1 MKKQFGLPLMLASA
15 LAFSACSSDDVAENG
30 APNGSYDF
38 TKGGYMA
45 VNINL
50 PSKSGGA
57 FKGANDDFNDG
68 LPSEYAVKKATLVL
82 FEKATSTTPEGD
94 ATFHSIY
101 NLGDISMAMDGT
113 SQITSTVKV
122 VANADDN
129 AQGKTLF
136 GLVILNG
143 SDALVD
149 VAAKKI
155 NNVTLTAATP
165 DTTGTKFSELAT
177 SITDG
182 DASSYYSTT
191 HGILMM
197 NAPLATQQGGG
208 SKPTSADAG
217 IATLVN
223 VTENVYGTREEAIA
237 KTAANFYV
245 ERALAKVTFNG
256 SNKTIQGND
265 ITLDGSPQKDVMP
278 WVVENWNLDVTNT
291 KSFFVHN
298 MKGIDNTLKT
308 EYTLAGLS
316 AGVTLPQPYRFIGSE
331 PVRTGDPKYRTYWGI
346 DPNYSSYTAADF
358 ETKAAGATING
369 ELGAENPQYCFENT
383 FNVANQN
390 QNQTTRAIVKVKLNN
405 GNDFYVFNGDK
416 SKLYSLDGCKKR
428 IKGDIANLK
437 NVHDWIVKN
446 LDPTKTYDITATG
459 NATVTLRNVAT
470 TYSTDARV
478 EVETFT
484 VKIPAA
490 QTKTGAADVT
500 YTLDAHD
507 VSDLNAA
514 LKNNVTRYEG
524 GIAYYPIR
532 IKHFGNELTPW
543 NNYHKTKNTTGHKAT
558 AGDVYGLT
566 AEADKAPARFLGR
579 YGVLRNNWY
588 ELEVN
593 NITGIGEPRIPQVPT
608 TSDPDDE
615 LKQFISVNIN
625 ILSWAKRVQK
635 EDL

>member
-15 LAFSACSSDDVAENG
+15 LAFSACSSDDVVDNG
-30 APNGSYDF
+30 GGNGSYDF

-50 PSKSGGA
+50 PSKSAGA
-57 FKGANDDFNDG
+57 FKGVNDKLDDG

-82 FEKATSTTPEGD
+82 FEQATSSTEGD

-101 NLGDISMAMDGT
+101 NLGDISMEMDGT

-122 VANADDN
+122 VAQANDDT
-129 AQGKTLF
+129 QGKKLLGF
-136 GLVILNG
+136 VILNG
-143 SDALVD
+143 SNTLVD
-149 VAAKKI
+149 VTNKKI
-155 NNVTLTAATP
+155 NNLSL
-165 DTTGTKFSELAT
+165 TGTKFSQLVESVTNGNAN
-177 SITDG
+177 
-182 DASSYYSTT
+182 SYYSAAD
-191 HGILMM
+191 GFLMM
-197 NAPLATQQGGG
+197 NAPLATEKGGG
-208 SKPTSADAG
+208 TEPTSAG
-217 IATLVN
+217 IATLVD
-223 VTENVYGTREEAIA
+223 VTSKVYGTKEEALA

-245 ERALAKVTFNG
+245 ERALAKVTFNVSDG
-256 SNKTIQGND
+256 KIQGSD
-265 ITLDGSPQKDVMP
+265 VTLDGATQTNVMP
-278 WVVENWNLDVTNT
+278 WEVDKWNLDVTNK
-291 KSFFVHN
+291 KSYFVHN

-308 EYTLAGLS
+308 EYTIGGHPLA
-316 AGVTLPQPYRFIGSE
+316 APYRFIGSD
-331 PVRTGDPKYRTYWGI
+331 PVRATATDLKYRTYWGI
-346 DPNYSSYTAADF
+346 DPNYSSYVADF
-358 ETKAAGATING
+358 DTKAADADIVG
-369 ELGAENPQYCFENT
+369 EFGAEHPQYCFENT
-383 FNVANQN
+383 FDVNNQN

-416 SKLYSLDGCKKR
+416 SKLYSFDGCVKR

-437 NVHDWIVKN
+437 NVHDWIVAN
-446 LDPTKTYDITATG
+446 LKAGETYDITATG
-459 NATVTLRNVAT
+459 NADVTLNN
-470 TYSTDARV
+470 STDYTTSAMV
-478 EVETFT
+478 KVTNFS
-484 VKIPAA
+484 VKITDT
-490 QTKTGAADVT
+490 QSADGTEKT
-500 YTLDAHD
+500 YTLGATD
-507 VSDLNAA
+507 VADLNAA
-514 LKNNVTRYEG
+514 LKNNVTKYEG

-543 NNYHKTKNTTGHKAT
+543 NNYNAKTNAGGHQAK

-566 AEADKAPARFLGR
+566 AEPTKAPARFLGR

-593 NITGIGEPRIPQVPT
+593 SITGIGEPRIPQVPT

>member
-30 APNGSYDF
+30 PTNGSYDF

-57 FKGANDDFNDG
+57 FKGANDNFNDG

-82 FEKATSTTPEGD
+82 FEKATDTTPEGD

-149 VAAKKI
+149 VAANKI
-155 NNVTLTAATP
+155 NNVTLTAG
-165 DTTGTKFSELAT
+165 TTGTKFSELAT

-182 DASSYYSTT
+182 DASSYCSTT

-197 NAPLATQQGGG
+197 NAPLAIQQGGG
-208 SKPTSADAG
+208 SKPTSTDAG

-316 AGVTLPQPYRFIGSE
+316 GGVTLSQPYRFIGSE

-358 ETKAAGATING
+358 ETKAADADIDG
-369 ELGAENPQYCFENT
+369 ELGAEHPQYCFENT
-383 FNVANQN
+383 FDVANQN

-416 SKLYSLDGCKKR
+416 SKLYSEDGCKER
-428 IKGDIANLK
+428 IMGEIANLQK
-437 NVHDWIVKN
+437 VHEWIVAN
-446 LDPTKTYDITATG
+446 LKAGETYDITA
-459 NATVTLRNVAT
+459 NATVTLKEAT
-470 TYSTDARV
+470 SYDDDAKV
-478 EVETFT
+478 EVQAFT
-484 VKIPAA
+484 VTIPAA
-490 QTKTGAADVT
+490 KSSTGSTTDVT
-500 YTLDAHD
+500 YTPAAA
-507 VSDLNAA
+507 VVTELNAA
-514 LKNNVTRYEG
+514 LKNNVTKYKD

-543 NNYHKTKNTTGHKAT
+543 NNYHKTKNTTGHKAI

-566 AEADKAPARFLGR
+566 AENAKAPARFLGR

-593 NITGIGEPRIPQVPT
+593 NITGIGEPRIPAVT
-608 TSDPDDE
+608 ADPDDE

>member
-57 FKGANDDFNDG
+57 FKGTNDVFNDG

-82 FEKATSTTPEGD
+82 FEKATDTTPEGD

-101 NLGDISMAMDGT
+101 DLGEISMAMDGT
-113 SQITSTVKV
+113 TTQITSTVKV
-122 VANADDN
+122 VANAKDN
-129 AQGKTLF
+129 AQGKTLL

-143 SDALVD
+143 SSTLVD
-149 VAAKKI
+149 VAHEKI
-155 NNVTLTAATP
+155 NGIDLT
-165 DTTGTKFSELAT
+165 TTTKFSDLVE
-177 SITDG
+177 SKTDG
-182 DASSYYSTT
+182 NASSYYSTAD
-191 HGILMM
+191 GFLMM

-208 SKPTSADAG
+208 TKPTSPDAG

-223 VTENVYGTREEAIA
+223 VTDNVYGTREEALA

-245 ERALAKVTFNG
+245 ERALAKVTFNASSA

-265 ITLDGSPQKDVMP
+265 ITLDGTSQKDLMP
-278 WVVENWNLDVTNT
+278 WEVDKWNLDVTNT

-308 EYTLAGLS
+308 EYTLGGLS
-316 AGVTLPQPYRFIGSE
+316 GGVTLPQPYRFIGSE
-331 PVRTGDPKYRTYWGI
+331 LVRTGDPKYRTYWGI

-358 ETKAAGATING
+358 ETKAAGADIDG
-369 ELGAENPQYCFENT
+369 ELGAEHPQYCFENT
-383 FNVANQN
+383 FDVANQN

-428 IKGDIANLK
+428 IKGDIANLE
-437 NVHDWIVKN
+437 NVHNWIVAN

-459 NATVTLRNVAT
+459 NATVTLKNAAT
-470 TYSTDARV
+470 YDDDARV

-484 VKIPAA
+484 VKIDAT
-490 QTKTGAADVT
+490 QSVDGAEKT
-500 YTLDAHD
+500 YTLAADD
-507 VSDLNAA
+507 VSDLNTA
-514 LKNNVTRYEG
+514 LKKNVTKYAG

-543 NNYHKTKNTTGHKAT
+543 NNYHKTTNTTGHKAI

-566 AEADKAPARFLGR
+566 AENAKAPARFLGR

-593 NITGIGEPRIPQVPT
+593 SITGIGEPRIPQVPT
-608 TSDPDDE
+608 TNDPDDE

>member
-50 PSKSGGA
+50 PSKSAGA
-57 FKGANDDFNDG
+57 FKGVNDDFNDG

-82 FEKATSTTPEGD
+82 FEKATSSKEGD

-101 NLGDISMAMDGT
+101 DLGNISMEMDGST
-113 SQITSTVKV
+113 QITSTVKV
-122 VANADDN
+122 VKQAHDN
-129 AQGKTLF
+129 AQGKNLL

-143 SDALVD
+143 SNTLVD
-149 VAAKKI
+149 VAGESI
-155 NNVTLTAATP
+155 NGVNLTST
-165 DTTGTKFSELAT
+165 TKFSELVKSVT
-177 SITDG
+177 NG
-182 DASSYYSTT
+182 DASNYYSATD
-191 HGILMM
+191 GFLMM
-197 NAPLATQQGGG
+197 NAPLATQQGGAT
-208 SKPTSADAG
+208 PVTSADAG
-217 IATLVN
+217 IATLVD
-223 VTENVYGTREEAIA
+223 VTSNVYGTKEEALA

-256 SNKTIQGND
+256 SKGQIKGTD
-265 ITLDGSPQKDVMP
+265 VTLDGISQTNVMH
-278 WVVENWNLDVTNT
+278 WSVENWNLDVTNK
-291 KSFFVHN
+291 KSYFVHN
-298 MKGIDNTLKT
+298 MTGVNNTLQT
-308 EYTLAGLS
+308 DYTVNGA
-316 AGVTLPQPYRFIGSE
+316 AIAAPFRFIGNTA
-331 PVRTGDPKYRTYWGI
+331 VRTTDAKYRTYWGV
-346 DPNYSSYTAADF
+346 DPNYESYVPADF
-358 ETKAAGATING
+358 ETKAADADING
-369 ELGAENPQYCFENT
+369 ELGAEKPQYCFENT

-390 QNQTTRAIVKVKLNN
+390 QNQTTRAMVKVKLNN

-416 SKLYSLDGCKKR
+416 SKLYSLDGCRNR

-543 NNYHKTKNTTGHKAT
+543 NNYNATTNATGHKAN

-566 AEADKAPARFLGR
+566 ADPTKAAARFLGR

-593 NITGIGEPRIPQVPT
+593 SITGIGEPRIPQVPT

>member
-50 PSKSGGA
+50 PSKSAGA
-57 FKGANDDFNDG
+57 FKGVNDDFNDG

-82 FEKATSTTPEGD
+82 FEKATSSKEGD

-101 NLGDISMAMDGT
+101 DLGNISMEMDGST
-113 SQITSTVKV
+113 QITSTVKV
-122 VANADDN
+122 VKQAHDN
-129 AQGKTLF
+129 AQGKNLL

-143 SDALVD
+143 SNTLVD
-149 VAAKKI
+149 VAGESI
-155 NNVTLTAATP
+155 NGVNLTST
-165 DTTGTKFSELAT
+165 TKFSELVKSVT
-177 SITDG
+177 NG
-182 DASSYYSTT
+182 DASNYYSATD
-191 HGILMM
+191 GFLMM
-197 NAPLATQQGGG
+197 NAPLATQQGGAT
-208 SKPTSADAG
+208 PVTSPDAD
-217 IATLVN
+217 IATLVD
-223 VTENVYGTREEAIA
+223 VTSNVYGTKEEALA
-237 KTAANFYV
+237 KTAANFYA

-256 SNKTIQGND
+256 SKGQIKGTD
-265 ITLDGSPQKDVMP
+265 VTLDGNGISQTNVMH
-278 WVVENWNLDVTNT
+278 WSVENWNLDVTNK
-291 KSFFVHN
+291 KSYFVHN
-298 MKGIDNTLKT
+298 MTGVNNTLQT
-308 EYTLAGLS
+308 DYTVNGA
-316 AGVTLPQPYRFIGSE
+316 AIAAPFRFIGNTA
-331 PVRTGDPKYRTYWGI
+331 VRTTDAKYRTYWGV
-346 DPNYSSYTAADF
+346 DPNYESYVPADF
-358 ETKAAGATING
+358 ETKAADADING
-369 ELGAENPQYCFENT
+369 ELGAEKPQYCFENT

-390 QNQTTRAIVKVKLNN
+390 QNQTTRAMVKVKLNN

-416 SKLYSLDGCKKR
+416 SKLYSEDGCKKR
-428 IKGDIANLK
+428 IKGDIANLQ
-437 NVHDWIVKN
+437 NVHKWIVAN

-459 NATVTLRNVAT
+459 NATVTLKDAAT
-470 TYSTDARV
+470 YDTDARV

-484 VKIPAA
+484 VKIDAT
-490 QTKTGAADVT
+490 QSVDGIEKT
-500 YTLDAHD
+500 YTLATGD
-507 VSDLNAA
+507 VDELNTA
-514 LKNNVTRYEG
+514 LKKNVTKYAG

-543 NNYHKTKNTTGHKAT
+543 NNFNAATNPLGHQAK

-566 AEADKAPARFLGR
+566 AENAKAPARFLGR

-593 NITGIGEPRIPQVPT
+593 SITGIGEPRIPAVT
-608 TSDPDDE
+608 ADPDDE

>member
-15 LAFSACSSDDVAENG
+15 LAFSACSSDDVVDNG
-30 APNGSYDF
+30 GGNGSYDF

-50 PSKSGGA
+50 PSKSAGA
-57 FKGANDDFNDG
+57 FKGVNDDFNDG

-82 FEKATSTTPEGD
+82 FEKAPSSKEGD

-101 NLGDISMAMDGT
+101 DLGNISMEMDGST
-113 SQITSTVKV
+113 QITSTVKV
-122 VANADDN
+122 VKQANDN
-129 AQGKTLF
+129 AQGKKLL

-143 SDALVD
+143 SNTLVD
-149 VAAKKI
+149 VAGESI
-155 NNVTLTAATP
+155 NGVNLTST
-165 DTTGTKFSELAT
+165 TKFSDLVKSET
-177 SITDG
+177 NG
-182 DASSYYSTT
+182 DASNYYSATD
-191 HGILMM
+191 GFLMM
-197 NAPLATQQGGG
+197 NAPLATQQGGATTV
-208 SKPTSADAG
+208 TSADAG
-217 IATLVN
+217 IATLVD
-223 VTENVYGTREEAIA
+223 VTSNVYGTKEEALA

-256 SNKTIQGND
+256 SKGQIKGTD
-265 ITLDGSPQKDVMP
+265 VTLDGISQTNVMH
-278 WVVENWNLDVTNT
+278 WSVENWNLDVTNK
-291 KSFFVHN
+291 KSYFVHN
-298 MKGIDNTLKT
+298 MTGVDNTLQTDYKVDG
-308 EYTLAGLS
+308 AVI
-316 AGVTLPQPYRFIGSE
+316 AAPFRFIGNTA
-331 PVRTGDPKYRTYWGI
+331 VRTTDAKYRTYWGV
-346 DPNYSSYTAADF
+346 DPNYESYVPADF
-358 ETKAAGATING
+358 ETKAADADING
-369 ELGAENPQYCFENT
+369 ELGAEKPQYCFENT

-390 QNQTTRAIVKVKLNN
+390 QNQTTRAMVKVKLNG
-405 GNDFYVFNGDK
+405 GNAFYVFNGDK
-416 SKLYSLDGCKKR
+416 SKLYSEDGCKKR
-428 IKGDIANLK
+428 IKGDIANLQ
-437 NVHDWIVKN
+437 NVHKWIVAN

-459 NATVTLRNVAT
+459 NATVTLKDAAT
-470 TYSTDARV
+470 YDTDARV

-484 VKIPAA
+484 VKIDAT
-490 QTKTGAADVT
+490 QSVDGTEKT
-500 YTLDAHD
+500 YTLATGD
-507 VSDLNAA
+507 VDELNTA
-514 LKNNVTRYEG
+514 LKKNVTKYAG

-543 NNYHKTKNTTGHKAT
+543 NNYNATTNVGGHQAK

-566 AEADKAPARFLGR
+566 AEATKAAARFLGR

-593 NITGIGEPRIPQVPT
+593 SITGIGEPRIPQVPT

>member
-57 FKGANDDFNDG
+57 FKGVDDKHNNDIFNDG

-82 FEKATSTTPEGD
+82 FKKATGTGVTEGD

-101 NLGDISMAMDGT
+101 DLGDISMAMDGT
-113 SQITSTVKV
+113 QQITSTVKV
-122 VANADDN
+122 VAQADDD
-129 AQGKTLF
+129 AQDKELL

-143 SDALVD
+143 SSTLVD
-149 VAAKKI
+149 VASKKI
-155 NNVTLTAATP
+155 NGKTLTAGT
-165 DTTGTKFSELAT
+165 TKFSELAT

-182 DASSYYSTT
+182 NASSYYSTT
-191 HGILMM
+191 DGILMM

-208 SKPTSADAG
+208 SEPTSADAG
-217 IATLVN
+217 IATLVD
-223 VTENVYGTREEAIA
+223 VTKYVYGTKEEAIA

-245 ERALAKVTFNG
+245 ERALAKVTFNYSKG
-256 SNKTIQGND
+256 EIKGTD
-265 ITLDGSPQKDVMP
+265 VTLDGTTQTKVIP
-278 WVVENWNLDVTNT
+278 WSVENWNLDVTNK
-291 KSFFVHN
+291 KSYFVHN
-298 MKGIDNTLKT
+298 MTGVNNTLFT
-308 EYTLAGLS
+308 NYTVNKVAI
-316 AGVTLPQPYRFIGSE
+316 PKKYRFVGES
-331 PVRTGDPKYRTYWGI
+331 PVRDTDLKYRTYWGV
-346 DPNYSSYTAADF
+346 DPNYESYVPADF
-358 ETKAAGATING
+358 ETKAADADING
-369 ELGAENPQYCFENT
+369 ELGAEKPQYCFENT

-390 QNQTTRAIVKVKLNN
+390 QNQTTRAMVKVKLNN

-416 SKLYSLDGCKKR
+416 SKLYSFDGCVKR

-437 NVHDWIVKN
+437 NVHDWIVAN
-446 LDPTKTYDITATG
+446 LKAGETYDITATG
-459 NATVTLRNVAT
+459 NADVKCTN
-470 TYSTDARV
+470 STDYTTSAMV
-478 EVETFT
+478 KVTNFS
-484 VKIPAA
+484 VKITAT
-490 QTKTGAADVT
+490 QSADGTEKT
-500 YTLDAHD
+500 YTLGATD

-514 LKNNVTRYEG
+514 LKNNVTKYEG

-543 NNYHKTKNTTGHKAT
+543 NNYHETENAGGHQAK
-558 AGDVYGLT
+558 AGDVYGWT
-566 AEADKAPARFLGR
+566 DNQDKATASFLGR

-588 ELEVN
+588 ELEVSS
-593 NITGIGEPRIPQVPT
+593 ITGIGEPRVPKV

-615 LKQFISVNIN
+615 MKQFISVNIN

>member
-50 PSKSGGA
+50 PSKSAGA
-57 FKGANDDFNDG
+57 FKGVNDDFNDG

-82 FEKATSTTPEGD
+82 FEKATSSKEGD

-101 NLGDISMAMDGT
+101 DLGNISMEMDGST
-113 SQITSTVKV
+113 QITSTVKV
-122 VANADDN
+122 VKQAHDN
-129 AQGKTLF
+129 AQGKNLL

-143 SDALVD
+143 SNTLVD
-149 VAAKKI
+149 VAGESI
-155 NNVTLTAATP
+155 NGVNLTST
-165 DTTGTKFSELAT
+165 TKFSELVKSVT
-177 SITDG
+177 NG
-182 DASSYYSTT
+182 DASNYYSATD
-191 HGILMM
+191 GFLMM
-197 NAPLATQQGGG
+197 NAPLATQQGGAT
-208 SKPTSADAG
+208 PVTSADAG
-217 IATLVN
+217 IATLVD
-223 VTENVYGTREEAIA
+223 VTSNVYGTKEEALA

-256 SNKTIQGND
+256 SKGQIKGTD
-265 ITLDGSPQKDVMP
+265 VTLDGISQTNVMH
-278 WVVENWNLDVTNT
+278 WSVENWNLDVTNK
-291 KSFFVHN
+291 KSYFVHN
-298 MKGIDNTLKT
+298 MTGVNNTLQT
-308 EYTLAGLS
+308 DYTVNGA
-316 AGVTLPQPYRFIGSE
+316 AIAAPFRFIGNTA
-331 PVRTGDPKYRTYWGI
+331 VRTTDAKYRTYWGV
-346 DPNYSSYTAADF
+346 DPNYESYVPADF
-358 ETKAAGATING
+358 ETKAADADING
-369 ELGAENPQYCFENT
+369 ELGAEKPQYCFENT

-390 QNQTTRAIVKVKLNN
+390 QNQTTRAMVKVKLNN

-416 SKLYSLDGCKKR
+416 SKLYSFDGCVKR

-437 NVHDWIVKN
+437 NVHDWIVAN
-446 LDPTKTYDITATG
+446 LKAGETYDITATG
-459 NATVTLRNVAT
+459 NADVTLNN
-470 TYSTDARV
+470 STDYTTSAMV
-478 EVETFT
+478 KVTNFS
-484 VKIPAA
+484 VKITAT
-490 QTKTGAADVT
+490 QSADGTEKT
-500 YTLDAHD
+500 YTLGATD

-514 LKNNVTRYEG
+514 LKNNVTKYEG

-532 IKHFGNELTPW
+532 IKRFGNELTPW
-543 NNYHKTKNTTGHKAT
+543 NNYHKTTNAGGHKAI

-566 AEADKAPARFLGR
+566 AETANAPARFLGR

-593 NITGIGEPRIPQVPT
+593 SITGIGEPRIPQVPT

>member
-15 LAFSACSSDDVAENG
+15 LAFSACSSDDVVDNG
-30 APNGSYDF
+30 GGNGSYDF

-50 PSKSGGA
+50 PSKTAGA
-57 FKGANDDFNDG
+57 FKAENEKNFDDG

-82 FEKATSTTPEGD
+82 FKKATGTGATEGD

-101 NLGDISMAMDGT
+101 DLGNISMSMDGT
-113 SQITSTVKV
+113 QQITSTVKV
-122 VANADDN
+122 VAQADDD
-129 AQGKTLF
+129 AQDKELL

-143 SDALVD
+143 SSTLVD
-149 VAAKKI
+149 VAHKKI
-155 NNVTLTAATP
+155 NGIDLTAT
-165 DTTGTKFSELAT
+165 TKFSELVN
-177 SITDG
+177 SITTGTTG

-191 HGILMM
+191 DGILMM
-197 NAPLATQQGGG
+197 NAPLATSKGG
-208 SKPTSADAG
+208 KTAPTSAGAG
-217 IATLVN
+217 IATLVD
-223 VTENVYGTREEAIA
+223 VTSNVYGTKEEALA

-256 SNKTIQGND
+256 SDGQILGTD
-265 ITLDGSPQKDVMP
+265 VTLDGIPKTGVMT
-278 WVVENWNLDVTNT
+278 WKVDKWNLDVTNK
-291 KSFFVHN
+291 KSYFVHN
-298 MKGIDNTLKT
+298 MGSIDNTLKT
-308 EYTLAGLS
+308 EYTLG
-316 AGVTLPQPYRFIGSE
+316 GIVLPKPYRFIGSE
-331 PVRTGDPKYRTYWGI
+331 PVRDTDQKFRTYWGI
-346 DPNYSSYTAADF
+346 DPNYNTTYDADHF
-358 ETKAAGATING
+358 DIKEAKATING
-369 ELGAENPQYCFENT
+369 ELGAEKPQYCFENT

-390 QNQTTRAIVKVKLNN
+390 QNQTTRAIVKVILN
-405 GNDFYVFNGDK
+405 GGDDFYVFNGDK
-416 SKLYSLDGCKKR
+416 SKLYSENGCKER
-428 IKGDIANLK
+428 IKGDIANLQ

-459 NATVTLRNVAT
+459 NATVTLKEVAT
-470 TYSTDARV
+470 YKTDAKV

-484 VKIPAA
+484 VNIPADKS
-490 QTKTGAADVT
+490 KTGAIVT
-500 YTLDAHD
+500 YTLAAGD
-507 VSDLNAA
+507 VDELNTA
-514 LKNNVTRYEG
+514 LKKNVTKYED

-543 NNYHKTKNTTGHKAT
+543 NNFHATTNATGHKAI

-566 AEADKAPARFLGR
+566 AAAANAPANFLGR

-593 NITGIGEPRIPQVPT
+593 SITGIGEPRIPAVT
-608 TSDPDDE
+608 ADPDDE

>member
-50 PSKSGGA
+50 PSKSAGA
-57 FKGANDDFNDG
+57 FKGVNDKLDDG

-82 FEKATSTTPEGD
+82 FEKATSSKEGD

-101 NLGDISMAMDGT
+101 NLGDISMSMDGT

-122 VANADDN
+122 VAKAKDET
-129 AQGKTLF
+129 QGKTLLGF
-136 GLVILNG
+136 VILNG
-143 SDALVD
+143 GNTLVD
-149 VAAKKI
+149 VTNKKI
-155 NNVTLTAATP
+155 NNLSL
-165 DTTGTKFSELAT
+165 TGTKFSQLVESVTNGNAN
-177 SITDG
+177 
-182 DASSYYSTT
+182 SYYSDAD
-191 HGILMM
+191 GFLMM
-197 NAPLATQQGGG
+197 NAPLATEKGGAT
-208 SKPTSADAG
+208 PLTSTDAG
-217 IATLVN
+217 IATLVD
-223 VTENVYGTREEAIA
+223 VTSNVYGTKEEALA

-245 ERALAKVTFNG
+245 ERALAKVTFNVSDG
-256 SNKTIQGND
+256 KIQGTD
-265 ITLDGSPQKDVMP
+265 VTLDGATQTNVMP
-278 WVVENWNLDVTNT
+278 WEVDKWNLDVTNK
-291 KSFFVHN
+291 KSYFVHN

-308 EYTLAGLS
+308 DYTGGTALVA
-316 AGVTLPQPYRFIGSE
+316 PYRFIGSD
-331 PVRTGDPKYRTYWGI
+331 PVRATATVLKYRTYWGI
-346 DPNYSSYTAADF
+346 DPNYSSYVADF
-358 ETKAAGATING
+358 DTKAADATIGG
-369 ELGAENPQYCFENT
+369 ELGAEHPQYCFENT
-383 FNVANQN
+383 FDVANQN

-416 SKLYSLDGCKKR
+416 SKLYSEDGCKKR

-437 NVHDWIVKN
+437 NVHDWIVAN
-446 LDPTKTYDITATG
+446 LKAGETYDITATG
-459 NATVTLRNVAT
+459 NADVTLDN
-470 TYSTDARV
+470 STDYTTSAKV
-478 EVETFT
+478 KVTNFS
-484 VKIPAA
+484 VKITAT
-490 QTKTGAADVT
+490 QSADGTEKT
-500 YTLDAHD
+500 YTLAAND
-507 VSDLNAA
+507 VSDLNAV
-514 LKNNVTRYEG
+514 LKNNVTKYEN

-543 NNYHKTKNTTGHKAT
+543 NNYNATTNAGGHQAK

-566 AEADKAPARFLGR
+566 AEPTKAPARFLGR

-593 NITGIGEPRIPQVPT
+593 SITGIGEPRIPQVPT

>member
-50 PSKSGGA
+50 PSKSAGA
-57 FKGANDDFNDG
+57 FKGVNDDFNDG

-82 FEKATSTTPEGD
+82 FENATSSKEGD

-101 NLGDISMAMDGT
+101 DLGNISMEMDGST
-113 SQITSTVKV
+113 QITSTVKV
-122 VANADDN
+122 VKQANDN
-129 AQGKTLF
+129 AQGKNLL

-143 SDALVD
+143 SNTLVD
-149 VAAKKI
+149 VAGESI
-155 NNVTLTAATP
+155 NGVNLTST
-165 DTTGTKFSELAT
+165 TKFSELVKSVT
-177 SITDG
+177 NG
-182 DASSYYSTT
+182 DASNYYSATD
-191 HGILMM
+191 GFLMM
-197 NAPLATQQGGG
+197 NAPLATQQGGATTV
-208 SKPTSADAG
+208 TSADAD
-217 IATLVN
+217 IATLVD
-223 VTENVYGTREEAIA
+223 VTSNVYGTKEEALA

-256 SNKTIQGND
+256 SKGQIKGTD
-265 ITLDGSPQKDVMP
+265 VTLDGISQTNVMH
-278 WVVENWNLDVTNT
+278 WSVENWNLDVTNK
-291 KSFFVHN
+291 KSYFVHN
-298 MKGIDNTLKT
+298 MTGVNNTLQT
-308 EYTLAGLS
+308 DYTVNGA
-316 AGVTLPQPYRFIGSE
+316 AIAAPFRFIGNTA
-331 PVRTGDPKYRTYWGI
+331 VIRTTDAKYRTYWGV
-346 DPNYSSYTAADF
+346 DPNYESYVPADF
-358 ETKAAGATING
+358 ETKAADADING
-369 ELGAENPQYCFENT
+369 ELGAEKPQYCFENT

-390 QNQTTRAIVKVKLNN
+390 QNQTTRAMVKVKLNG

-416 SKLYSLDGCKKR
+416 SKLYSEDGCKKR
-428 IKGDIANLK
+428 IKGDIANLQ
-437 NVHDWIVKN
+437 NVHKWIVAN

-459 NATVTLRNVAT
+459 NATVTLKDAAT
-470 TYSTDARV
+470 YDTDARV

-484 VKIPAA
+484 VKIDAT
-490 QTKTGAADVT
+490 QSVDGTEKT
-500 YTLDAHD
+500 YTLATGD
-507 VSDLNAA
+507 VDELNTA
-514 LKNNVTRYEG
+514 LKKNVTKYAG

-543 NNYHKTKNTTGHKAT
+543 NNFNAATNPLGHQAK

-566 AEADKAPARFLGR
+566 AEPTKAPARFLGR

-593 NITGIGEPRIPQVPT
+593 SITGIGEPRIPQVPT

>member
-1 MKKQFGLPLMLASA
+1 MKKQFGFPLMFASA
-15 LAFSACSSDDVAENG
+15 LAFSACSSDDVAEKG
-30 APNGSYDF
+30 TPNGSYDF

-57 FKGANDDFNDG
+57 FKGVGNNHYNDNFNDG

-82 FEKATSTTPEGD
+82 FEKAASSKEGD

-113 SQITSTVKV
+113 NQITSTVKV
-122 VANADDN
+122 VADANDDT
-129 AQGKTLF
+129 QGKTLL

-155 NNVTLTAATP
+155 NDVTLTTG
-165 DTTGTKFSELAT
+165 TTGTKFSDLVESVT
-177 SITDG
+177 TG
-182 DASSYYSTT
+182 DANSYYSTAD
-191 HGILMM
+191 GFLMM
-197 NAPLATQQGGG
+197 NAPLATSKGGID
-208 SKPTSADAG
+208 KPTSADAG
-217 IATLVN
+217 IATLVD
-223 VTENVYGTREEAIA
+223 VTDNVYGTKEEAIA
-237 KTAANFYV
+237 KSAANFYV
-245 ERALAKVTFNG
+245 ERALAKVTFNASTT

-265 ITLDGSPQKDVMP
+265 ITLDGISQQNVMP
-278 WVVENWNLDVTNT
+278 WEVDKWNLDVTNK
-291 KSFFVHN
+291 KSYFVHN
-298 MKGIDNTLKT
+298 MAGVDNTLNSDINI
-308 EYTLAGLS
+308 AGNPI
-316 AGVTLPQPYRFIGSE
+316 TDKYRFIGST
-331 PVRTGDPKYRTYWGI
+331 PVRTGVSMYRTYWGV
-346 DPNYSSYTAADF
+346 DPNYSTYATDF
-358 ETKAAGATING
+358 TTLATGDAIDG
-369 ELGAENPQYCFENT
+369 ELGAEHPQYCFENT

-405 GNDFYVFNGDK
+405 GHDFYVFNSDK
-416 SKLYSLDGCKKR
+416 SKLYSEVGCKKR

-437 NVHDWIVKN
+437 NVHDWIVAN
-446 LDPTKTYDITATG
+446 LKAGETYDITDADY
-459 NATVTLRNVAT
+459 ATVTLRNAT
-470 TYSTDARV
+470 TYNDDARV
-478 EVETFT
+478 KVETFT

-490 QTKTGAADVT
+490 KSKTGTADVI
-500 YTLDAHD
+500 YTLDAND
-507 VSDLNAA
+507 VTNLNTA
-514 LKNNVTRYEG
+514 LKNNITKYEG

-543 NNYHKTKNTTGHKAT
+543 NNFNADSNTGGHKAT
-558 AGDVYGLT
+558 AGDVYGLNST
-566 AEADKAPARFLGR
+566 EADKAPARFLGR

-593 NITGIGEPRIPQVPT
+593 SITGIGEPRIPQVPT
-608 TSDPDDE
+608 TNDPDDE

-625 ILSWAKRVQK
+625 ILSWAKRTQL

>member
-15 LAFSACSSDDVAENG
+15 LAFSACSSDDVVDNG

-50 PSKSGGA
+50 PSKSAGA
-57 FKGANDDFNDG
+57 FKGVNDDFNDG

-82 FEKATSTTPEGD
+82 FEKATSSKEGD

-101 NLGDISMAMDGT
+101 DLGNISMEMDGST
-113 SQITSTVKV
+113 QITSTVKV
-122 VANADDN
+122 VKQANDN
-129 AQGKTLF
+129 AQGKNLL

-143 SDALVD
+143 SNTLVD
-149 VAAKKI
+149 VAGNSI
-155 NNVTLTAATP
+155 NGVNLTST
-165 DTTGTKFSELAT
+165 TKFSDLVKSETNGDARNYY
-177 SITDG
+177 SATDG
-182 DASSYYSTT
+182 F
-191 HGILMM
+191 LMM
-197 NAPLATQQGGG
+197 NAPLATQQGGATTV
-208 SKPTSADAG
+208 TSADAG
-217 IATLVN
+217 IATLVD
-223 VTENVYGTREEAIA
+223 VTSNVYGTKEEALA

-256 SNKTIQGND
+256 SKGQIKGTD
-265 ITLDGSPQKDVMP
+265 VTLDGRSQTNVMH
-278 WVVENWNLDVTNT
+278 WSVENWNLDVTNK
-291 KSFFVHN
+291 KSYFVHN
-298 MKGIDNTLKT
+298 MTGVDNTLQT
-308 EYTLAGLS
+308 DYTVDGAVI
-316 AGVTLPQPYRFIGSE
+316 AAPFRFIGNTA
-331 PVRTGDPKYRTYWGI
+331 VRTTDAKYRTYWGV
-346 DPNYSSYTAADF
+346 DPNYESYVPADF
-358 ETKAAGATING
+358 ETKAADADING
-369 ELGAENPQYCFENT
+369 ELGAEKPQYCFENT

-390 QNQTTRAIVKVKLNN
+390 QNQTTRAMVKVKLNG
-405 GNDFYVFNGDK
+405 GNAFYVFNGDK
-416 SKLYSLDGCKKR
+416 SKLYSEDGCKKR
-428 IKGDIANLK
+428 IKGDIANLQ
-437 NVHDWIVKN
+437 NVHKWIVAN

-459 NATVTLRNVAT
+459 NATVTLKDAAT
-470 TYSTDARV
+470 YDTDARV

-484 VKIPAA
+484 VKIDAT
-490 QTKTGAADVT
+490 QSVDGTEKT
-500 YTLDAHD
+500 YTLATGD
-507 VSDLNAA
+507 VDELNTA
-514 LKNNVTRYEG
+514 LKKNVTKYAG

-543 NNYHKTKNTTGHKAT
+543 NNYHKTTNTTGHKAI

-593 NITGIGEPRIPQVPT
+593 SITGIGEPRIPQVPT
-608 TSDPDDE
+608 TNDPDDE

>member
-15 LAFSACSSDDVAENG
+15 LAFSACSSDDVADNG

-50 PSKSGGA
+50 PSKSAGA
-57 FKGANDDFNDG
+57 FKGVNDDFNDG

-82 FEKATSTTPEGD
+82 FEKATSSKEGD

-101 NLGDISMAMDGT
+101 DLGNISMEMDGST
-113 SQITSTVKV
+113 QITSTVKV
-122 VANADDN
+122 VKQANDN
-129 AQGKTLF
+129 AQGKNLL

-143 SDALVD
+143 SNTLVD
-149 VAAKKI
+149 VAGKSI
-155 NNVTLTAATP
+155 NGVNLTST
-165 DTTGTKFSELAT
+165 TKFSDLVKSETNGDANNYY
-177 SITDG
+177 SATDG
-182 DASSYYSTT
+182 F
-191 HGILMM
+191 LMM
-197 NAPLATQQGGG
+197 NAPLATQQGGATTV
-208 SKPTSADAG
+208 TSADAG
-217 IATLVN
+217 IATLVD
-223 VTENVYGTREEAIA
+223 VTSNVYGTKEEALA

-256 SNKTIQGND
+256 SKGQIKGTD
-265 ITLDGSPQKDVMP
+265 VTLDGISQTNVMH
-278 WVVENWNLDVTNT
+278 WSVENWNLDVTNK
-291 KSFFVHN
+291 KSYFVHN
-298 MKGIDNTLKT
+298 MTGVDNTLQT
-308 EYTLAGLS
+308 DYTVDGAVI
-316 AGVTLPQPYRFIGSE
+316 AAPFRFIGNTA
-331 PVRTGDPKYRTYWGI
+331 VRTTDAKYRTYWGV
-346 DPNYSSYTAADF
+346 DPNYESYVPADF
-358 ETKAAGATING
+358 ETKAADADING
-369 ELGAENPQYCFENT
+369 ELGAEKPQYCFENT

-390 QNQTTRAIVKVKLNN
+390 QNQTTRAMVKVKLNG

-416 SKLYSLDGCKKR
+416 SKLYSEDGCKKR
-428 IKGDIANLK
+428 IKGDIANLQ
-437 NVHDWIVKN
+437 NVHKWIVAN

-459 NATVTLRNVAT
+459 NATVTLKDAAT
-470 TYSTDARV
+470 YDTDARV

-484 VKIPAA
+484 VKIDAT
-490 QTKTGAADVT
+490 QSVDGTEKT
-500 YTLDAHD
+500 YTLATGD
-507 VSDLNAA
+507 VDELNTA
-514 LKNNVTRYEG
+514 LKKNVTKYAG

-543 NNYHKTKNTTGHKAT
+543 NNFNAATNPLGHQAK

-566 AEADKAPARFLGR
+566 ADPTKAAARFLGR

-593 NITGIGEPRIPQVPT
+593 SITGIGEPRIPQVPT
-608 TSDPDDE
+608 TSEPDDE

>member
-50 PSKSGGA
+50 PSKSAGA
-57 FKGANDDFNDG
+57 FKGVNDDFNDG

-82 FEKATSTTPEGD
+82 FEKATSSKEGD

-101 NLGDISMAMDGT
+101 DLGNISMEMDGST
-113 SQITSTVKV
+113 QITSTVKV
-122 VANADDN
+122 VKQANDN
-129 AQGKTLF
+129 AQGKNLL

-143 SDALVD
+143 SNTLVD
-149 VAAKKI
+149 VAGKSI
-155 NNVTLTAATP
+155 NGVNLTST
-165 DTTGTKFSELAT
+165 TKFSDLVKSET
-177 SITDG
+177 NG
-182 DASSYYSTT
+182 DASNYYSATD
-191 HGILMM
+191 GFLMM
-197 NAPLATQQGGG
+197 NAPLATQQGGATTV
-208 SKPTSADAG
+208 TSADAG
-217 IATLVN
+217 IATLVD
-223 VTENVYGTREEAIA
+223 VTSNVYGTKEEALA

-256 SNKTIQGND
+256 SKGQIKGTD
-265 ITLDGSPQKDVMP
+265 VTLDGISQTNVMH
-278 WVVENWNLDVTNT
+278 WSVENWNLDVTNK
-291 KSFFVHN
+291 KSYFVHN
-298 MKGIDNTLKT
+298 MTGVDNTLQT
-308 EYTLAGLS
+308 DYTVDGAVI
-316 AGVTLPQPYRFIGSE
+316 AAPFRFIGNTA
-331 PVRTGDPKYRTYWGI
+331 VRTTDAKYRTYWGV
-346 DPNYSSYTAADF
+346 DPNYESYVPADF
-358 ETKAAGATING
+358 ETKAADADIDG
-369 ELGAENPQYCFENT
+369 ELGAEKPQYCFENT

-390 QNQTTRAIVKVKLNN
+390 QNQTTRAMVKVKLNG

-416 SKLYSLDGCKKR
+416 SKLYSFDGCVKR

-437 NVHDWIVKN
+437 NVHDWIVAN
-446 LDPTKTYDITATG
+446 LKAGETYDITATG
-459 NATVTLRNVAT
+459 NADVTLNN
-470 TYSTDARV
+470 STDYTTSAMV
-478 EVETFT
+478 KVTNFS
-484 VKIPAA
+484 VKITAT
-490 QTKTGAADVT
+490 QSADGTEKT
-500 YTLDAHD
+500 YTLGATD

-514 LKNNVTRYEG
+514 LKNNVTKYEG

-543 NNYHKTKNTTGHKAT
+543 NNYHKTTNTTGHKAT

-566 AEADKAPARFLGR
+566 AEPTKAAARFLGR

-593 NITGIGEPRIPQVPT
+593 SITGIGEPRIPQVPT

>member
-50 PSKSGGA
+50 PSKSAGA
-57 FKGANDDFNDG
+57 FKGVNDDFNDG

-82 FEKATSTTPEGD
+82 FEKATSSKEGD

-101 NLGDISMAMDGT
+101 DLGNISMEMDGST
-113 SQITSTVKV
+113 QITSTVKV
-122 VANADDN
+122 VKQAHDN
-129 AQGKTLF
+129 AQGKNLL

-143 SDALVD
+143 SNTLVD
-149 VAAKKI
+149 VAGESI
-155 NNVTLTAATP
+155 NGVNLTST
-165 DTTGTKFSELAT
+165 TKFSELVKSVT
-177 SITDG
+177 NG
-182 DASSYYSTT
+182 DASNYYSATD
-191 HGILMM
+191 GFLMM
-197 NAPLATQQGGG
+197 NAPLAIQQGGAT
-208 SKPTSADAG
+208 PVTSADAG
-217 IATLVN
+217 IATLVD
-223 VTENVYGTREEAIA
+223 VTSNVYGTKEEALA

-256 SNKTIQGND
+256 SKGQIKGTD
-265 ITLDGSPQKDVMP
+265 VTLDGISQTNVMH
-278 WVVENWNLDVTNT
+278 WSVENWNLDVTNK
-291 KSFFVHN
+291 KSYFVHN
-298 MKGIDNTLKT
+298 MTGVNNTLQT
-308 EYTLAGLS
+308 DYTVNGA
-316 AGVTLPQPYRFIGSE
+316 AIAAPFRFIGNTA
-331 PVRTGDPKYRTYWGI
+331 VRTTDAKYRTYWGV
-346 DPNYSSYTAADF
+346 DPNYESYVPADF
-358 ETKAAGATING
+358 ETKAADADING
-369 ELGAENPQYCFENT
+369 ELGAEKPQYCFENT

-390 QNQTTRAIVKVKLNN
+390 QNQTTRAMVKVKLNN

-416 SKLYSLDGCKKR
+416 SKLYSFDGCVKR

-437 NVHDWIVKN
+437 NVHDWIVAN
-446 LDPTKTYDITATG
+446 LKAGETYDITATG
-459 NATVTLRNVAT
+459 NADVTLNN
-470 TYSTDARV
+470 STDYTTSAMV
-478 EVETFT
+478 KVTNFS
-484 VKIPAA
+484 VKITAT
-490 QTKTGAADVT
+490 QSADGTAKT
-500 YTLDAHD
+500 YTLGATD

-514 LKNNVTRYEG
+514 LKNNVTKYEG

-543 NNYHKTKNTTGHKAT
+543 NNYNATTNAGGHQAK

-566 AEADKAPARFLGR
+566 AEPTKAAARFLGR

-593 NITGIGEPRIPQVPT
+593 SITGIGEPRIPQVPT

>member
-50 PSKSGGA
+50 PSKSGSA
-57 FKGANDDFNDG
+57 FKGVDDNHNNDIFNDG

-82 FEKATSTTPEGD
+82 FKKAASSKEGD

-101 NLGDISMAMDGT
+101 DLGNISMAMDGT
-113 SQITSTVKV
+113 PQITSTVKV
-122 VANADDN
+122 VANANND
-129 AQGKTLF
+129 AQDKELL

-143 SDALVD
+143 SSTLVD
-149 VAAKKI
+149 VAHKKI
-155 NNVTLTAATP
+155 NDVSLTE
-165 DTTGTKFSELAT
+165 TTTFSKLAT

-182 DASSYYSTT
+182 NASSYYSTT
-191 HGILMM
+191 DGILMM
-197 NAPLATQQGGG
+197 NAPLATSKGGITA
-208 SKPTSADAG
+208 PTSAGAG
-217 IATLVN
+217 IATLVD
-223 VTENVYGTREEAIA
+223 VTSNVYGTREEAIA

-256 SNKTIQGND
+256 SDGLILGAD
-265 ITLDGSPQKDVMP
+265 VTLDGTPKTGVMT
-278 WVVENWNLDVTNT
+278 WKVDKWNLDVTNK
-291 KSFFVHN
+291 KSYFVHN
-298 MKGIDNTLKT
+298 MKDIDNTLGT
-308 EYTLAGLS
+308 EYHVNGTAI
-316 AGVTLPQPYRFIGSE
+316 PNPYRFIGS
-331 PVRTGDPKYRTYWGI
+331 VSVGGTTPKYRTYWGI
-346 DPNYSSYTAADF
+346 DPNYNTTYEATHFDIKAPNAD
-358 ETKAAGATING
+358 IDG
-369 ELGAENPQYCFENT
+369 ELGAEHPKYCFENT
-383 FNVANQN
+383 FDVANQN
-390 QNQTTRAIVKVKLNN
+390 QNQTTRAIVKVILNG

-416 SKLYSLDGCKKR
+416 SKLYSEDCCKER

-437 NVHDWIVKN
+437 NVHDWIVAN
-446 LDPTKTYDITATG
+446 LKASATYDITA
-459 NATVTLRNVAT
+459 NATVDLGKSTD
-470 TYSTDARV
+470 YSTSAK
-478 EVETFT
+478 
-484 VKIPAA
+484 VKVIGSVVTIPAA
-490 QTKTGAADVT
+490 QSKSNTDVT
-500 YTLDAHD
+500 YTLTAG
-507 VSDLNAA
+507 DLTELNDA
-514 LKNNVTRYEG
+514 LKNNVTWYED

-543 NNYHKTKNTTGHKAT
+543 NNQSATNTRGHKAI

-566 AEADKAPARFLGR
+566 AENAKAPARFLGR

-588 ELEVN
+588 ELEVHS
-593 NITGIGEPRIPQVPT
+593 ITGIGEPRIPAVT
-608 TSDPDDE
+608 ADPDDE

>member
-15 LAFSACSSDDVAENG
+15 LAFSACSSDDVVDNG
-30 APNGSYDF
+30 GGNGSYDF

-50 PSKSGGA
+50 PSKTAGA
-57 FKGANDDFNDG
+57 FKAENEKNFDDG

-82 FEKATSTTPEGD
+82 FKKATGTGATEGE

-101 NLGDISMAMDGT
+101 DLGNISMSMDGT
-113 SQITSTVKV
+113 QQITSTVKV
-122 VANADDN
+122 VAQADDD
-129 AQGKTLF
+129 AQDKELL

-143 SDALVD
+143 SSTLVD
-149 VAAKKI
+149 VAHKKI
-155 NNVTLTAATP
+155 NSVDLTATTKFS
-165 DTTGTKFSELAT
+165 DLVNSITTGTT
-177 SITDG
+177 G

-191 HGILMM
+191 DGILMM
-197 NAPLATQQGGG
+197 NAPLATSKGG
-208 SKPTSADAG
+208 KTAPTSAGAG
-217 IATLVN
+217 IATLVD
-223 VTENVYGTREEAIA
+223 VTNNVYGTKEEALA

-245 ERALAKVTFNG
+245 ERALAKVTFNYSKG
-256 SNKTIQGND
+256 KIKGTD
-265 ITLDGSPQKDVMP
+265 VTLNGTTQTNVMP
-278 WVVENWNLDVTNT
+278 WSVENWNLDVTNK
-291 KSFFVHN
+291 KSYFVHN
-298 MKGIDNTLKT
+298 MTGVDNTLFT
-308 EYTLAGLS
+308 GYTVDGAPI
-316 AGVTLPQPYRFIGSE
+316 ANKYRFVGES
-331 PVRTGDPKYRTYWGI
+331 PVRDTDLKYRTYWGV
-346 DPNYSSYTAADF
+346 DPNYDTYKDEF
-358 ETKAAGATING
+358 ETKAADADIDG
-369 ELGAENPQYCFENT
+369 ELGAEKPQYCFENT
-383 FNVANQN
+383 FNVGNQN
-390 QNQTTRAIVKVKLNN
+390 QDQTTRAIVKVKLNN

-416 SKLYSLDGCKKR
+416 SKLYTEDGCKKR
-428 IKGDIANLK
+428 IMGDIANLK

-459 NATVTLRNVAT
+459 NATVTLKNVAT
-470 TYSTDARV
+470 TYSPDARV
-478 EVETFT
+478 KVETFT

-500 YTLDAHD
+500 YTLAAND
-507 VSDLNAA
+507 VADLNAA
-514 LKNNVTRYEG
+514 LKNNVTKYEG

-543 NNYHKTKNTTGHKAT
+543 NNYNATTNATGHKAI

-566 AEADKAPARFLGR
+566 ADPTKAPASFLGR

-588 ELEVN
+588 ELEVSS
-593 NITGIGEPRIPQVPT
+593 ITGIGEPRIPAVT
-608 TSDPDDE
+608 DDPDDE

>member
-50 PSKSGGA
+50 PSKSAGA
-57 FKGANDDFNDG
+57 FKGVNDDFNDG

-82 FEKATSTTPEGD
+82 FEKATSSKEGD

-101 NLGDISMAMDGT
+101 DLGNISMEMDGST
-113 SQITSTVKV
+113 QITSTVKV
-122 VANADDN
+122 VKQAHDN
-129 AQGKTLF
+129 AQGKNLL

-143 SDALVD
+143 SNTLVD
-149 VAAKKI
+149 VAGNSI
-155 NNVTLTAATP
+155 NGVNLTST
-165 DTTGTKFSELAT
+165 TKFSDLVKSET
-177 SITDG
+177 NG
-182 DASSYYSTT
+182 DASNYYSATD
-191 HGILMM
+191 GFLMM
-197 NAPLATQQGGG
+197 NAPLATQQGGATTV
-208 SKPTSADAG
+208 TSADAG
-217 IATLVN
+217 IATLVD
-223 VTENVYGTREEAIA
+223 VTSNVYGTKEEALA

-256 SNKTIQGND
+256 SKGQIKGTD
-265 ITLDGSPQKDVMP
+265 VTLDGISQTNVMH
-278 WVVENWNLDVTNT
+278 WSVENWNLDVTNK
-291 KSFFVHN
+291 KSYFVHN
-298 MKGIDNTLKT
+298 MTGVNNTLQT
-308 EYTLAGLS
+308 DYTVNGA
-316 AGVTLPQPYRFIGSE
+316 AIAAPFRFIGNTA
-331 PVRTGDPKYRTYWGI
+331 VRTTDAKYRTYWGV
-346 DPNYSSYTAADF
+346 DPNYESYVPADF
-358 ETKAAGATING
+358 ETKAADADING
-369 ELGAENPQYCFENT
+369 ELGAEKPQYCFENT

-390 QNQTTRAIVKVKLNN
+390 QNQTTRAMVKVKLNN

-416 SKLYSLDGCKKR
+416 SKLYSFDGCVKR

-437 NVHDWIVKN
+437 NVHDWIVAN
-446 LDPTKTYDITATG
+446 LKAGETYDITATG
-459 NATVTLRNVAT
+459 NADVTLNN
-470 TYSTDARV
+470 STDYTTSAMV
-478 EVETFT
+478 KVTNFS
-484 VKIPAA
+484 VKITAT
-490 QTKTGAADVT
+490 QSADGIEKT
-500 YTLDAHD
+500 YTLGATD

-514 LKNNVTRYEG
+514 LKNNVTKYEN

-543 NNYHKTKNTTGHKAT
+543 NNYNATTNAGGHQAK

-566 AEADKAPARFLGR
+566 AEPTKAPARFLGR

-593 NITGIGEPRIPQVPT
+593 SITGIGEPRIPAVT
-608 TSDPDDE
+608 ADPDDE

>member
-15 LAFSACSSDDVAENG
+15 LAFSACSSDDVVDNG
-30 APNGSYDF
+30 GGNGSYDF

-50 PSKSGGA
+50 PSKTAGA
-57 FKGANDDFNDG
+57 FKAENEKKFDDG

-82 FEKATSTTPEGD
+82 FKKATATGATEGD

-101 NLGDISMAMDGT
+101 DLGNISMSMDGT
-113 SQITSTVKV
+113 QQITSTVKV
-122 VANADDN
+122 VAQADDD
-129 AQGKTLF
+129 AQDKELL

-143 SDALVD
+143 SSTLVD
-149 VAAKKI
+149 VAHKKI
-155 NNVTLTAATP
+155 NGIDLIAT
-165 DTTGTKFSELAT
+165 TKFSELVN
-177 SITDG
+177 SITTGTTG

-191 HGILMM
+191 DGILMM
-197 NAPLATQQGGG
+197 NAPLAKSKGG
-208 SKPTSADAG
+208 KTAPTSAGAG
-217 IATLVN
+217 IATLVD
-223 VTENVYGTREEAIA
+223 VTSNVYGTKEEALA

-256 SNKTIQGND
+256 SDGQILGAD
-265 ITLDGSPQKDVMP
+265 VTLDGIPKTGVMT
-278 WVVENWNLDVTNT
+278 WKVDKWNLDVTNK
-291 KSFFVHN
+291 KSYFVHN
-298 MKGIDNTLKT
+298 MGSIDNTLKT
-308 EYTLAGLS
+308 EYTLG
-316 AGVTLPQPYRFIGSE
+316 GGTPLPKPYRFIGSE
-331 PVRTGDPKYRTYWGI
+331 PVRDTDPKYRTYWGI
-346 DPNYSSYTAADF
+346 DPNYNTTYDATHFDIKDA
-358 ETKAAGATING
+358 KATING
-369 ELGAENPQYCFENT
+369 ELGAEKPQYCFENT

-390 QNQTTRAIVKVKLNN
+390 QNQTTRAIVKVILN
-405 GNDFYVFNGDK
+405 GGDDFYVFNGDK
-416 SKLYSLDGCKKR
+416 SKLYSENGCKER
-428 IKGDIANLK
+428 IKGDIANLH

-459 NATVTLRNVAT
+459 NATVTLKEVAT
-470 TYSTDARV
+470 YKTDAKV

-484 VKIPAA
+484 VNIPADKS
-490 QTKTGAADVT
+490 KTGAIVT
-500 YTLDAHD
+500 YTLAAGD
-507 VSDLNAA
+507 VDELNTA
-514 LKNNVTRYEG
+514 LKKNVTKYED

-543 NNYHKTKNTTGHKAT
+543 NNFHATTNATGHKAI

-566 AEADKAPARFLGR
+566 AAAANAPANFLGR

-593 NITGIGEPRIPQVPT
+593 SITGIGEPRIPAVT
-608 TSDPDDE
+608 ADPDDE

>member
-50 PSKSGGA
+50 PSKSAGA
-57 FKGANDDFNDG
+57 FKGVNDDFNDG

-82 FEKATSTTPEGD
+82 FEKATSSKEGD

-101 NLGDISMAMDGT
+101 DLGNISMEMDGST
-113 SQITSTVKV
+113 QITSTVKV
-122 VANADDN
+122 VKQAHDN
-129 AQGKTLF
+129 AQGKNLL

-143 SDALVD
+143 SNTLVD
-149 VAAKKI
+149 VAGESI
-155 NNVTLTAATP
+155 NGVNLTST
-165 DTTGTKFSELAT
+165 TKFSELVKSVT
-177 SITDG
+177 NG
-182 DASSYYSTT
+182 DASNYYSATD
-191 HGILMM
+191 GFLMM
-197 NAPLATQQGGG
+197 NAPLATQQGGAT
-208 SKPTSADAG
+208 PVTSADAG
-217 IATLVN
+217 IATLVD
-223 VTENVYGTREEAIA
+223 VTSNVYGTKEEALA

-256 SNKTIQGND
+256 SKGQIKGTD
-265 ITLDGSPQKDVMP
+265 VTLDGISQTNVMH
-278 WVVENWNLDVTNT
+278 WSVENWNLDVTNK
-291 KSFFVHN
+291 KSYFVHN
-298 MKGIDNTLKT
+298 MTGVNNTLQT
-308 EYTLAGLS
+308 DYTVNGA
-316 AGVTLPQPYRFIGSE
+316 AIAAPFRFIGNTA
-331 PVRTGDPKYRTYWGI
+331 VRTTDAKYRTYWGV
-346 DPNYSSYTAADF
+346 DPNYESYVPADF
-358 ETKAAGATING
+358 ETKAADADING
-369 ELGAENPQYCFENT
+369 ELGAEKPQYCFENT

-390 QNQTTRAIVKVKLNN
+390 QNQTTRAMVKVKLNN

-416 SKLYSLDGCKKR
+416 SKLYSFDGCVKR

-437 NVHDWIVKN
+437 NVHDWIVAN
-446 LDPTKTYDITATG
+446 LKAGETYDITATG
-459 NATVTLRNVAT
+459 NADVTLNN
-470 TYSTDARV
+470 STDYTTSAMV
-478 EVETFT
+478 KVTNFS
-484 VKIPAA
+484 VKITAT
-490 QTKTGAADVT
+490 QSADGTEKT
-500 YTLDAHD
+500 YTLGATD

-514 LKNNVTRYEG
+514 LKNNVTKYEG

-543 NNYHKTKNTTGHKAT
+543 NNYHKTTNAGGHKAI

-566 AEADKAPARFLGR
+566 AETANAPARFLGR

-593 NITGIGEPRIPQVPT
+593 SITGIGEPRIPQVPT

>member
-15 LAFSACSSDDVAENG
+15 LAFSACSSDDVAEKG
-30 APNGSYDF
+30 TPNGSYDF

-57 FKGANDDFNDG
+57 FKGVNDQFDDG

-82 FEKATSTTPEGD
+82 FEKATGTSAKEGD

-101 NLGDISMAMDGT
+101 SLPAISMEMDGT
-113 SQITSTVKV
+113 TTNQITSTVKV
-122 VANADDN
+122 VAQANDDT
-129 AQGKTLF
+129 QGKTLL

-143 SDALVD
+143 GNTLVD
-149 VAAKKI
+149 VANKKI
-155 NNVTLTAATP
+155 NDVSLTAT
-165 DTTGTKFSELAT
+165 TKFSDLVK

-182 DASSYYSTT
+182 DASNYYSD
-191 HGILMM
+191 GFLMM
-197 NAPLATQQGGG
+197 NAPLATQQGGAATV
-208 SKPTSADAG
+208 TSTDAG
-217 IATLVN
+217 IATLVD
-223 VTENVYGTREEAIA
+223 VTGNVYGTKEEAIA

-256 SNKTIQGND
+256 SHGTIQGND
-265 ITLDGSPQKDVMP
+265 ITLNGTPQQNTMT
-278 WVVENWNLDVTNT
+278 WSVESWKLDVTNK
-291 KSFFVHN
+291 KSYFVHN
-298 MKGIDNTLKT
+298 MEGIDNTLNSDIKVANT
-308 EYTLAGLS
+308 AITDK
-316 AGVTLPQPYRFIGSE
+316 YRFIGKS
-331 PVRTGDPKYRTYWGI
+331 PVRTGVTMYRTYWGV
-346 DPNYSSYTAADF
+346 DPNYDKTYDANEFDIMTAG
-358 ETKAAGATING
+358 ETFNNK
-369 ELGAENPQYCFENT
+369 LGAEHPQYCFENT
-383 FNVANQN
+383 FNVDNQN

-416 SKLYSLDGCKKR
+416 SKLYSENDCKNR

-437 NVHDWIVKN
+437 NVHDWIVAN
-446 LDPTKTYDITATG
+446 LKAGETYKITDADC
-459 NATVTLRNVAT
+459 ATVTLKEAT
-470 TYSTDARV
+470 SYNTDAKV

-490 QTKTGAADVT
+490 KSNNGADKT
-500 YTLDAHD
+500 YTLVTGATGD
-507 VSDLNAA
+507 VNQLNAV
-514 LKNNVTRYEG
+514 LKNNITKYEG

-543 NNYHKTKNTTGHKAT
+543 NNYNKTTNATGHKAT

-566 AEADKAPARFLGR
+566 ADPTNAPARFLGR

-593 NITGIGEPRIPQVPT
+593 SITGIGEPRIPKVT
-608 TSDPDDE
+608 ADPDDE
-615 LKQFISVNIN
+615 LNQFISVNIN
-625 ILSWAKRVQK
+625 ILSWAKRTQR

>member
-50 PSKSGGA
+50 PSKSAGA
-57 FKGANDDFNDG
+57 FKGVNDKLDDG

-82 FEKATSTTPEGD
+82 FEKATDTTPEGD

-101 NLGDISMAMDGT
+101 DLGKISMEMDGT
-113 SQITSTVKV
+113 TTNQITSTVKV
-122 VANADDN
+122 VANANDN
-129 AQGKTLF
+129 AQGKTLL

-143 SDALVD
+143 SSTLVD
-149 VAAKKI
+149 VAGNSI
-155 NNVTLTAATP
+155 NSVNLTST
-165 DTTGTKFSELAT
+165 TKFSDLVKSET
-177 SITDG
+177 NG
-182 DASSYYSTT
+182 DASNYYSATD
-191 HGILMM
+191 GFLMM
-197 NAPLATQQGGG
+197 NAPLATQQGGATTV
-208 SKPTSADAG
+208 TSADAG
-217 IATLVN
+217 IATLVD
-223 VTENVYGTREEAIA
+223 VTSNVYGTKEEALA

-256 SNKTIQGND
+256 SKGQIKGAD
-265 ITLDGSPQKDVMP
+265 VTLDGATQTNVMP
-278 WVVENWNLDVTNT
+278 WEVDKWNLDVTNK
-291 KSFFVHN
+291 KSYFVHN
-298 MKGIDNTLKT
+298 MKGIDNTLNT
-308 EYTLAGLS
+308 EYTIGGNPLA
-316 AGVTLPQPYRFIGSE
+316 APYRFIGSD
-331 PVRTGDPKYRTYWGI
+331 PVRATATGPKYRTYWGI
-346 DPNYSSYTAADF
+346 DPNYSSYVADF
-358 ETKAAGATING
+358 DTKAADATIGG

-383 FNVANQN
+383 FDVNNQN

-416 SKLYSLDGCKKR
+416 SKLYSFDGCVKR

-437 NVHDWIVKN
+437 NVHDWIVAN
-446 LDPTKTYDITATG
+446 LKAGETYDITATG
-459 NATVTLRNVAT
+459 NADVTLNN
-470 TYSTDARV
+470 STDYTTSAMV
-478 EVETFT
+478 KVTNFS
-484 VKIPAA
+484 VKITAT
-490 QTKTGAADVT
+490 QSADGIGKT
-500 YTLDAHD
+500 YTLGATD

-514 LKNNVTRYEG
+514 LKNNVTKYEG

-543 NNYHKTKNTTGHKAT
+543 NNYHKTENIDGHQAK
-558 AGDVYGLT
+558 AGDVYGWT
-566 AEADKAPARFLGR
+566 ADQDKATANFLGR

-593 NITGIGEPRIPQVPT
+593 SITGIGEPRIPAVTP
-608 TSDPDDE
+608 DPDDE

-625 ILSWAKRVQK
+625 ILSWAKRTQK

>member
-15 LAFSACSSDDVAENG
+15 LAFSACSSDDVADNG

-50 PSKSGGA
+50 PSKSAGA
-57 FKGANDDFNDG
+57 FKGANDNFNDG

-82 FEKATSTTPEGD
+82 FEKATDTTPEGD

-101 NLGDISMAMDGT
+101 DLGEISMAMDGT
-113 SQITSTVKV
+113 TTQITSTVKV
-122 VANADDN
+122 VANAKDN
-129 AQGKTLF
+129 AQGKTLL

-143 SDALVD
+143 SSTLVD
-149 VAAKKI
+149 VAHEKI
-155 NNVTLTAATP
+155 NGIDLTAT
-165 DTTGTKFSELAT
+165 TKFSDLVE
-177 SITDG
+177 SKTDG
-182 DASSYYSTT
+182 NASSYYSTAD
-191 HGILMM
+191 GFLMM

-208 SKPTSADAG
+208 TKPTSPDAG

-223 VTENVYGTREEAIA
+223 VTDNVYGTREEALA

-245 ERALAKVTFNG
+245 ERALAKVTFNASSA

-265 ITLDGSPQKDVMP
+265 ITLDGTSQKDLMP
-278 WVVENWNLDVTNT
+278 WEVDKWNLDVTNK
-291 KSFFVHN
+291 KSYFVHN
-298 MKGIDNTLKT
+298 MAGIDNTLNT
-308 EYTLAGLS
+308 EYTIGGHPLA
-316 AGVTLPQPYRFIGSE
+316 APYRFIGSD
-331 PVRTGDPKYRTYWGI
+331 PVRATATGPKYRTYWGI
-346 DPNYSSYTAADF
+346 DPNYSSYIAADF
-358 ETKAAGATING
+358 ETKAAGADIDG
-369 ELGAENPQYCFENT
+369 ELGAEHPQYCFENT

-428 IKGDIANLK
+428 IKGDIANLE
-437 NVHDWIVKN
+437 NVHNWIVAN

-459 NATVTLRNVAT
+459 NATVTLKNAAT
-470 TYSTDARV
+470 YDDDARV

-484 VKIPAA
+484 VKIDAT
-490 QTKTGAADVT
+490 QSVDGAEKT
-500 YTLDAHD
+500 YTLAADD
-507 VSDLNAA
+507 VSDLNTA
-514 LKNNVTRYEG
+514 LKKNVTKYAG

-543 NNYHKTKNTTGHKAT
+543 NNYHKTTNTTGHKAI

-566 AEADKAPARFLGR
+566 AENAKAPARFLGR

-593 NITGIGEPRIPQVPT
+593 SITGIGEPRIPQVPT
-608 TSDPDDE
+608 TNDPDDE